1 MPTTASV
8 ATRATTET
16 IRCLIYQKKKGEE
29 KVRSK
34 RRKEKKGGM
43 GKLGVT
49 KTRRG
54 KGIGRRKTYPQ
65 SKLGWGKLSLF
76 EEMHYNESDKLN
88 KDELDIL
95 SNEVIKISRKM
106 YHQHLKSIDLTK
118 PNICYMKDVIRNKK

>member
-1 MPTTASV
+1 
-8 ATRATTET
+8 
-16 IRCLIYQKKKGEE
+16 
-29 KVRSK
+29 
-34 RRKEKKGGM
+34 M

-54 KGIGRRKTYPQ
+54 LGIGRRKTYAQ
-65 SKLGWGKLSLF
+65 SKLGLGKLSLF